1 MNKPVED
8 RDTGEM
14 RVKPKTSLNLT
25 LDFGVRVSRC
35 LLELKNTLQRGYG
48 RAAVPSS
55 SSSSDPGT
63 CAKRRLRVDLQTR
76 RARVAAAGRV

>member
-25 LDFGVRVSRC
+25 LDFGV
-35 LLELKNTLQRGYG
+35 
-48 RAAVPSS
+48 
-55 SSSSDPGT
+55 PGQSMSLG
-63 CAKRRLRVDLQTR
+63 AEEHPPARIWTR
-76 RARVAAAGRV
+76 RRSLIIQFE